1 VDAGNRGFEVEIGDW
16 PDDDSCTGV
25 LYLFTK
31 ALARPIR
38 PLGEWNAMEIIMD
51 GPRNPL
57 VRR

>member
-1 VDAGNRGFEVEIGDW
+1 VDAGNRGFQVEIGDW

-25 LYLFTK
+25 FYPFTK

-38 PLGEWNAMEIIMD
+38 PLGKWNAMEIIMD
-51 GPRNPL
+51 GPRHPL